1 MLDNFLSPAPVSTLI
16 GGHSLVVFLDVTW
29 EGKSL
34 LVPPA
39 CEYEIVEKLGRVDVV
54 YLLLFNQLLLQ
65 SGGSVEVGEGF
76 YEFMALHEDCADIVE
91 ADALFSYIFKV
102 LKDIKRFVVIE

>member
-1 MLDNFLSPAPVSTLI
+1 MLDNFLSPASVSTLI

-39 CEYEIVEKLGRVDVV
+39 CEYEVVEKLGWVDIV
-54 YLLLFNQLLLQ
+54 YLFLFNQLLLQ
-65 SGGSVEVGEGF
+65 SSSSVEVGEGF
-76 YEFMALHEDCADIVE
+76 DEFMTLHEDCADIVE
-91 ADALFSYIFKV
+91 TDALFPYIFKV
-102 LKDIKRFVVIE
+102 LKDIKRLVVVE